1 MLEQQSQSELSIEPT
16 KLQRLD
22 FGSIISNSQ
31 QKKQNSLEEE
41 YKTVQPVV
49 KQRDPSP
56 QFDYTLGASVYN
68 GDKPIPK
75 PPSTKPVHLG
85 SLNFSTLKSNESK
98 TSTSQ
103 SFKLPRLML
112 LNMEISRYEQ
122 KTGTDLPESETT

>member
-1 MLEQQSQSELSIEPT
+1 M
-16 KLQRLD
+16 K
-22 FGSIISNSQ
+22 
-31 QKKQNSLEEE
+31 
-41 YKTVQPVV
+41 
-49 KQRDPSP
+49 RDPSP

-98 TSTSQ
+98 ASTSQ

-112 LNMEISRYEQ
+112 DENTLNRSLEKLSKKDSDKKKKFSPYRSNSQLASRESA
-122 KTGTDLPESETT
+122 KTIINNS